1 MKRLYNTY
9 KDDFDPEIA
18 KNPLILTFDDLC
30 YEIYERQW
38 PLPLKFIDDLCPWQ
52 VLKTF
57 DTDVHDDLQPW
68 HT

>member
-30 YEIYERQW
+30 YEIYEQTVTSS
-38 PLPLKFIDDLCPWQ
+38 FE
-52 VLKTF
+52 VY
-57 DTDVHDDLQPW
+57 
-68 HT
+68 